1 MKNTELTVELV
12 PAVNVALQATMERE
26 GINASLVVN
35 RALAQYAAS
44 TVVPFDK
51 SIVMTT
57 MDGSTIRITR
67 TPPE

>member
-1 MKNTELTVELV
+1 MKNTELTVKLI
-12 PAVNVALQATMERE
+12 PAVNVALKATMERE
-26 GINASLVVN
+26 GLNASDVVN

-44 TVVPFDK
+44 TVAPFDK
-51 SIVMTT
+51 TIVMMT